1 MDLEDLV
8 KASDYA
14 LSDKDIDKITV
25 IVKELFDPNNKLIYP
40 FTNREQLK
48 AHIITL
54 GRKHKVI
61 PSLVKILAVY
71 RSLCSNKELAFDPF
85 VERLLRTKTVRS
97 LSGVVVITVFTSPY
111 PETSK
116 GKQEFSCEYNC
127 HYCPKEPNQPRSY
140 LYNEPAVRRANQNN
154 FISTDQFWDR
164 AKSYIIMGHPL
175 DKIELIVSGG
185 TFSSYPREYITNFFR
200 DQFYAANVA
209 FDKVCGKHLRSPLSL
224 QEEQDINQND
234 SLVKIIGITIE
245 TRPDRVKSRELRY
258 FRELGVTRVQIGV
271 QHTNDEIL
279 THINRGCT
287 DEHTRKAIKLLKEA
301 GFKVDIHLMPDLP
314 HPSHISEDQMIELD
328 KQMFNTVINDQ
339 AYQADQWK
347 IYPCQT
353 VPWTE
358 IEKWYNEGLY
368 KPYAEVVTTFNG
380 MPSNK
385 LFDLLVEIK
394 QQVKPWVRL
403 NRVIR
408 DIPESYILGGNTN
421 SCMRSDLLELFQKQG
436 FICNCIRCREVKGK
450 DIVLN
455 EYILDVTTYPSSD
468 GIEYFINWKHQTQN
482 TLLGFLR
489 LRINSDETLELNKTF
504 PELNK
509 CGMIRELH
517 IYGQVI
523 DHTSDNTGNGVQHIG
538 LGKQLISKA
547 EEIVLSHNLTKISV
561 ISGVGV
567 RNYYIK
573 QGFEPTDGD
582 GKFLIKTIDSNK
594 QTHLPNQILSDNK
607 SDIVNKDFLPC
618 RLINLLTNLLTNVS
632 VGQKIFITIITSI
645 AILIGICY
653 KYNLF

>member
-1 MDLEDLV
+1 MDLEDIV

-14 LSDKDIDKITV
+14 LNDKDINKLTQITKQLFGQSESNN
-25 IVKELFDPNNKLIYP
+25 IVKKTYTD
-40 FTNREQLK
+40 REELK
-48 AHIITL
+48 ADIIKL
-54 GRKHKVI
+54 GREHKII

-71 RSLCSNKELAFDPF
+71 RSLCSNNELAFDPV

-111 PETSK
+111 PETKK

-140 LYNEPAVRRANQNN
+140 LLNEPAVRRANQNN

-164 AKSYIIMGHPL
+164 AKSYVVMGHPL

-209 FDKVCGKHLRSPLSL
+209 FDKISGRQLREPLSL
-224 QEEQDINQND
+224 QVEQDINQNQAH
-234 SLVKIIGITIE
+234 VKIIGITIE
-245 TRPDRVKSRELRY
+245 TRPDRIKNRELKY

-279 THINRGCT
+279 SHINRGCT
-287 DEHTRKAIKLLKEA
+287 DEHTRRAIKMLKEA

-314 HPSHISEDQMIELD
+314 HPPHISEDEMIQLD
-328 KQMFNTVINDQ
+328 KDMFDTVINDQ
-339 AYQADQWK
+339 AYQVDQWK

-358 IEKWYNEGLY
+358 IEKWYKEGTY
-368 KPYAEVVTTFNG
+368 KPYAEVTTQRPNG
-380 MPSNK
+380 KISNK
-385 LFDLLVEIK
+385 LFDLLIEIK
-394 QQVKPWVRL
+394 QKVKPWVRL

-408 DIPESYILGGNTN
+408 DIPDSYIIAGNSN
-421 SCMRSDLLELFQKQG
+421 SSMRSDLLQLFEKEG
-436 FICNCIRCREVKGK
+436 YVCNCIRCREVKGK
-450 DIVLN
+450 NVSPSEFVLSV
-455 EYILDVTTYPSSD
+455 DKYPSSD
-468 GIEYFINWKHQTQN
+468 GYEYFISWKHNTKN

-489 LRINSDETLELNKTF
+489 LRINSDPVLRTNKCF
-504 PELNK
+504 PELEG
-509 CGMIRELH
+509 CAMIRELH

-523 DHTSDNTGNGVQHIG
+523 DHSSDNDGLGVQHIG
-538 LGKQLISKA
+538 LGKQLIAKA
-547 EEIVLSHNLTKISV
+547 KKIAQSHGLTKLSV

-573 QGFEPTDGD
+573 QGFKPAKGE
-582 GKFLIKTIDSNK
+582 GKFLILDIGQTIESTVKLIIDYDIEEIKSASNYR
-594 QTHLPNQILSDNK
+594 TLIS
-607 SDIVNKDFLPC
+607 IVS
-618 RLINLLTNLLTNVS
+618 LI
-632 VGQKIFITIITSI
+632 F
-645 AILIGICY
+645 AILY
-653 KYNLF
+653 YWYA